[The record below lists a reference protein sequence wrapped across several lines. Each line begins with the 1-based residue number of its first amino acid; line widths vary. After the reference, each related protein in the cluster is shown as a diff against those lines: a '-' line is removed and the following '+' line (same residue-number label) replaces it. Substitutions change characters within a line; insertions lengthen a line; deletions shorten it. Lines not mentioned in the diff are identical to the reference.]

1 MNRRRSPTAATVAS
15 VLLPV
20 LLAACGGS
28 KIQAGNRPA
37 LLLDQVN
44 SIGADVNVGDTF
56 TYAVVLLRSVSD
68 QPVKITKVTFTEP
81 KGIGTIVKPLA
92 VDVYHMAPKDDWPV
106 RNWRSFPPTA
116 KVAGKC
122 RAMTLEPAEGAVIQ
136 PGAAARLVVQFDA
149 LKEGDYFLDGQKV
162 DYTVDGKPGS
172 ITLPNRFLGTVSNS
186 GGTLTPTKI
195 EQDCAQLGNLPSG

>member
-1 MNRRRSPTAATVAS
+1 MNRPIRRIAALVA
-15 VLLPV
+15 LPV
-20 LLAACGGS
+20 LLAACGAQ

-68 QPVKITKVTFTEP
+68 SPVKITKITFTEP
-81 KGIGTIVKPLA
+81 KGIGTVVKPVA
-92 VDVYHMAPKDDWPV
+92 VDVYHLPQKDDWPV

-122 RAMTLEPAEGAVIQ
+122 QAMTLE
-136 PGAAARLVVQFDA
+136 
-149 LKEGDYFLDGQKV
+149 
-162 DYTVDGKPGS
+162 
-172 ITLPNRFLGTVSNS
+172 
-186 GGTLTPTKI
+186 
-195 EQDCAQLGNLPSG
+195 